1 MSTSTTRN
9 RYSSTLSI
17 TPYRIEVRASSTEE
31 LLTLLNVVV
40 DRAREAGYLGPL
52 RKRER
57 PVADDVLVYARDVDR
72 AVGNLMHSMTNG
84 RTHVQSAF

>member
-1 MSTSTTRN
+1 MSTSTIRN

-31 LLTLLNVVV
+31 LLTLM
-40 DRAREAGYLGPL
+40 DFAFERARDAGNLGPL

-57 PVADDVLVYARDVDR
+57 PVADDVLLRARAVDL
-72 AVGNLMHSMTNG
+72 AVGNLMHSVVNG
-84 RTHVQSAF
+84 KTDE